1 MSLEPQPLSLKKVF
15 GPKAVPE
22 AAIQILKN
30 RVSYLER
37 TEKKR
42 RTKLD
47 ETKALIDAAK
57 QSATEANEADSV
69 TRSNEEAINTFI
81 EQQKQKIRA
90 TREERQARVRSLQ
103 ASLSSTAR
111 QLAMT
116 STSARDETEATIHRT
131 AREVE
136 EQLSRSLRMRAEA
149 QKERVHASANKERV
163 RKEAAAN
170 AQREEERM
178 HAKVID
184 EIKNADLERVRQKKE
199 AVKEELRKADERKKA
214 NRRKVEKAH
223 HEANLRRKQ
232 EETARLQELQS
243 KVKKLQNE
251 QYLLL
256 DGLKTTSQLHE
267 RASKDLEKTLRSSM
281 TDTKAEEGGN
291 GKKGAAAGAALQL
304 PGARY

>member
-103 ASLSSTAR
+103 ASLSSTVSVMPRCGQALEVKAR
-111 QLAMT
+111 SRPSLLPCFYSILLRCTLATT
-116 STSARDETEATIHRT
+116 SHACQCSRTLVYLLAPLPSSFSYSIALLSFYTSSRPTPPLLSSPLLPPVSSFAACPTLLFPR
-131 AREVE
+131 
-136 EQLSRSLRMRAEA
+136 LSRLSLSLS
-149 QKERVHASANKERV
+149 VCV
-163 RKEAAAN
+163 
-170 AQREEERM
+170 
-178 HAKVID
+178 
-184 EIKNADLERVRQKKE
+184 
-199 AVKEELRKADERKKA
+199 
-214 NRRKVEKAH
+214 
-223 HEANLRRKQ
+223 
-232 EETARLQELQS
+232 
-243 KVKKLQNE
+243 
-251 QYLLL
+251 
-256 DGLKTTSQLHE
+256 
-267 RASKDLEKTLRSSM
+267 
-281 TDTKAEEGGN
+281 
-291 GKKGAAAGAALQL
+291 
-304 PGARY
+304 